1 MKVTVKAKLDNSW
14 YKAMQKVRTLGG
26 VKGVK
31 VGIVEKATN
40 SETGESIA
48 FYAACNEYGTREN
61 PPRPFMRMTAEQH
74 SQEWARLFR
83 QVTGDKPYGY
93 PDTASR
99 IQGSST

>member
-14 YKAMQKVRTLGG
+14 YKAMQKGRTLGG

-48 FYAACNEYGTREN
+48 FYAA
-61 PPRPFMRMTAEQH
+61 
-74 SQEWARLFR
+74 
-83 QVTGDKPYGY
+83 
-93 PDTASR
+93 
-99 IQGSST
+99 